1 MLQIENKTPFAT
13 DIALLPNE
21 HGVDSLYAIAK
32 ATFNI
37 GSGLSVAEEQAPP
50 QQADEYFSEPLE
62 SSLKSASDFHI
73 GKPATDIVV
82 MGEACARDGQEARAI
97 DVSVQVAN
105 KKKSLRVFGDRV
117 WQGGKISAPEPFSK
131 LPLIYEYAF
140 GGQIVEDGVCKAAIE
155 SNPVGCGFLKTHDDE
170 SVEGTKLPNIEN
182 PEELIVAPRDKPIP
196 VGFAYV
202 APNWAPR
209 VSFTGTYDEHW
220 QSKRAPFLPKDFNRR
235 FFNMAS
241 EGLVADTF
249 LSGGEPVVI
258 ENMNPL
264 GDVKFQ
270 LPVIKLKCRVNFAGR
285 LVELKPQLETVL
297 IEPGELKLTLIWK
310 SEFVYNK
317 FAHKINEVHFG
328 LAR

>member
-37 GSGLSVAEEQAPP
+37 GSGLSLADEQAPP
-50 QQADEYFSEPLE
+50 QQADEYFTEPLE
-62 SSLKSASDFHI
+62 SSLKAASDFHI
-73 GKPATDIVV
+73 GKPVTDIVV
-82 MGEACARDGQEARAI
+82 MGEACAREGQEVRVV

-117 WQGGKISAPEPFSK
+117 WQGGKISTPELFSK
-131 LPLIYEYAF
+131 IPIVYERAF
-140 GGQIVEDGVCKAAIE
+140 GGQIVEDGVCKAAVE
-155 SNPVGCGFLKTHDDE
+155 SNPVGCGFLEAHDNE
-170 SVEGTKLPNIEN
+170 SVEGTKLPNIEA
-182 PEELIVAPRDKPIP
+182 PEELITTPRDKPNP
-196 VGFAYV
+196 ACFAYV

-209 VSFTGTYDEHW
+209 VSFAGTYDEHW
-220 QSKRAPFLPKDFNRR
+220 RGKRAPFLPKDFNRR
-235 FFNMAS
+235 FLNMAS
-241 EGLVADTF
+241 EGLVVDKF

-264 GDVKFQ
+264 GRIKFQ
-270 LPVIKLKCRVNFAGR
+270 LPVINLKCRINFAGR
-285 LVELKPQLETVL
+285 LLELKPNLETVL
-297 IEPGELKLTLIWK
+297 IEPSELKLTLIWK

-317 FAHKINEVHFG
+317 FAHKINEVQFG